1 MSRELTQ
8 IEAMRII
15 RTVGAAGQ
23 PPALGTKYFTD
34 GFDTILKLLDED
46 YFSSYLKQGGSA
58 FKVVVGHYGGGKT
71 HFLYLLRDLGWT
83 HDFVVSYVSL
93 TPEETPFHRLD
104 LVYRSVV
111 SGVVAPPGT
120 ESPGGLIGMLKTTV
134 ARWRDK
140 VPDATPEVLRT
151 LAADATRD
159 MENLNFQRAMRRALA
174 AVVEGG
180 EDEET
185 TAAVMAQWLSGQG
198 FDRNLH
204 GEHGILGP
212 IDRSSA
218 FSCLRSFARFV
229 RQAGYSGLI
238 MLFDEA
244 ERAPSMSGKQKE
256 FMLSNL
262 RELIDE
268 SSRGTLPGA
277 LTAYAIPDHRFF
289 DGKTGVYEAV
299 KQRIASMFD
308 FYNPSGVRIDL
319 EHLVPD
325 QPRHLRSIGAK
336 LWRVFELA
344 YGVQLAEA
352 SANRAVSL
360 LADAALEAKFADI
373 SFRRLFVQSAV
384 RAFEQLRR
392 GGDVVLDERW
402 ASGLVDHYVGGGA
415 A

>member
-1 MSRELTQ
+1 MTRELNQ
-8 IEAMRII
+8 LDAMRII

-23 PPALGTKYFTD
+23 PPPWGAQYFTD
-34 GFDTILKLLDED
+34 GFEDVLKLLEED
-46 YFSSYLKQGGSA
+46 YFSTYLKQGGAA

-71 HFLYLLRDLGWT
+71 HFLYLLRELAWK

-111 SGVVAPPGT
+111 SGVVPPPGEV
-120 ESPGGLIGMLKTTV
+120 ESPGGLLSLLKSLVGRWSANGTSKEML
-134 ARWRDK
+134 DG
-140 VPDATPEVLRT
+140 

-159 MENLNFQRAMRRALA
+159 LENLNFQRAMRKALA
-174 AVVEGG
+174 AIIRNDA
-180 EDEET
+180 EDEEV
-185 TAAVMAQWLSGQG
+185 ASCMSQWLSAQG
-198 FDRNLH
+198 FDHAAH

-212 IDRSSA
+212 IDRASA

-229 RQAGYSGLI
+229 RQAGFSGLVI
-238 MLFDEA
+238 LFDEA
-244 ERAPSMSGKQKE
+244 ERAPSMSGRQKE

-319 EHLVPD
+319 ERLVED
-325 QPRHLRSIGAK
+325 QKHHLRSIGSK

-344 YGVQLAEA
+344 YGVTLPDAA
-352 SANRAVSL
+352 ANAAISAI
-360 LADAALEAKFADI
+360 ADAALEAKFADI
-373 SFRRLFVQSAV
+373 SFRRLFVQSSV

-392 GGDVVLDERW
+392 DPAFKPDAAW
-402 ASGLVDHYVGGGA
+402 ASGVVDHYVGGSA